1 MFLYKQDVNAE
12 GNNEQWCLFFFLS
25 PRSIRGIFRRLTTYY
40 TMLFLFVLLS
50 NFVLFLWKCIQY
62 VYCYS
67 VEHVNKMISLSFY
80 SKTFSF
86 VYFGVIKMHI
96 KHFRISP
103 VFQCL
108 EKHLIGRTKVPLT
121 ELN

>member
-1 MFLYKQDVNAE
+1 M
-12 GNNEQWCLFFFLS
+12 NNGVFFSFF
-25 PRSIRGIFRRLTTYY
+25 PQGILEAFSETLTAYY
-40 TMLFLFVLLS
+40 TMLFLFVLVS

-67 VEHVNKMISLSFY
+67 VEHVNKIISLSFY

-103 VFQCL
+103 GFQCL
-108 EKHLIGRTKVPLT
+108 EGPKCH
-121 ELN
+121 

>member
-1 MFLYKQDVNAE
+1 M
-12 GNNEQWCLFFFLS
+12 NNGVFFSFFPQGLLEAFS
-25 PRSIRGIFRRLTTYY
+25 EDSQH

-50 NFVLFLWKCIQY
+50 NFVLFLWKCIEY

-67 VEHVNKMISLSFY
+67 VEHVHKIISLSFY
-80 SKTFSF
+80 SKSLSF

-121 ELN
+121 EFN